1 MKPLQRGTA
10 FSNFLG
16 KLTSSFA
23 NKEADNLLSMQKYIM
38 RTFRFGLSSSIAL
51 KKQVGSDEEKDSIV
65 SNKREYDRAR

>member
-1 MKPLQRGTA
+1 MMKPLQRGTA

-23 NKEADNLLSMQKYIM
+23 NKLLSMQKYIM